1 MKNMTYGFPAVGLV
15 LMLPAVILVSSGL
28 FGFDAPGA
36 LIHPVVVIG
45 GLFGALL
52 LNAAAALRFRT
63 EHEVG
68 GTTFAITILK
78 EGKGI
83 NWGAVAMALLLLT
96 AIFGYLFVENFRP
109 R

>member
-1 MKNMTYGFPAVGLV
+1 MKNMPYGFPAAGLV
-15 LMLPAVILVSSGL
+15 LMLPAVILVSSSL
-28 FGFDAPGA
+28 FGFDVPRA

-63 EHEVG
+63 EHEAG
-68 GTTFAITILK
+68 GTTFAMTILK
-78 EGKGI
+78 EGTGI
-83 NWGAVAMALLLLT
+83 SLGAIAMALLLLT
-96 AIFGYLFVENFRP
+96 VIFGYLFVENFQP